1 MTHRRT
7 NRWLRAAAPAI
18 AALLIAG
25 TASAAPATGRFPA
38 PPATERAT
46 VWAVGDGAYPGPTSR
61 GVAGLVQRGSPTR
74 FLYLGDV
81 YETGSARDFA
91 RGYAPIFGPMRA
103 ITLPTPGN
111 HEWGNRSVG
120 YDPYWSRVTGGTP
133 PPYYAVS
140 LAGWRLV
147 SANSETDHG
156 SASAQLRWLRTQMA
170 RPGTCKIVFWHRPR
184 FSAGMHGDEPDIA
197 PLWNATLGHATLVL
211 NGHDHDMQR
220 MRPVRGVTE
229 LVSGAGGR
237 FLYPVDTGH
246 PRLAWSHDRDYGA
259 LRLDLRPGSAR
270 WTFVSSLGRTL
281 DSGTVRCRMT

>member
-1 MTHRRT
+1 
-7 NRWLRAAAPAI
+7 
-18 AALLIAG
+18 
-25 TASAAPATGRFPA
+25 
-38 PPATERAT
+38 
-46 VWAVGDGAYPGPTSR
+46 
-61 GVAGLVQRGSPTR
+61 
-74 FLYLGDV
+74 
-81 YETGSARDFA
+81 
-91 RGYAPIFGPMRA
+91 MRA

-111 HEWGNRSVG
+111 HEWGNRAVG
-120 YDPYWSRVTGGTP
+120 YDPYWSQVTGGTP

-156 SASAQLRWLRTQMA
+156 SASAQVRWLRGQMA

-184 FSAGMHGDEPDIA
+184 FSAGLHGDEPDIA
-197 PLWNATLGHATLVL
+197 PLWDATLGHASLVL

-229 LVSGAGGR
+229 LVSGAGGHI
-237 FLYPVDTGH
+237 LYPVDTGH

-281 DSGTVRCRMT
+281 DSGTIRCRSADEDGGMSIRAGPARRRDDGPRSGPPTERTRPMAKYAILIYEDEAGYAAGGPELYGKVLQDHRAFAEKAGRRDRRRRGPPADVHGHLDPRRTARATSP